1 MLLNGDRAGGGVIA
15 DLVDLQQGGAVRQVR
30 TQDGATRVDGVEG
43 LGRSAGGL
51 GEDGLGEDDVL
62 DRVAVRRLAMEELHV
77 GGHLVAEAVAA
88 LRSDLLDGG
97 AVRLEPE
104 RTRREAH
111 LAVRLGDRERFA
123 AAAVAGVDPTVGRE
137 DEVVGDEVGV
147 ARREAAVKDL
157 LLVGLA
163 VAIGIAEPDDVRL
176 ADDDDAVLVVTE
188 SGDELQSFVEE
199 LLLVGDAVAIGVD
212 QHADLILRGTVVAA
226 RDQHP
231 ALTPGLGGQR
241 TTTVRI
247 FRGLGDPH
255 ATALVPLHGDGLV
268 DQGFGDHDAGL
279 EARLHLERGDGLLGA
294 AGAADRITE
303 VDEVILRAEFVH
315 VGAAGRP
322 GDAAF
327 DEGPVAGVGERGGI
341 ALQEDGGTETGILED
356 PGLRLD
362 VIDGGLVGDFGDVL
376 TVGADLGGEGRSQ
389 DVDLFV

>member
-1 MLLNGDRAGGGVIA
+1 
-15 DLVDLQQGGAVRQVR
+15 
-30 TQDGATRVDGVEG
+30 
-43 LGRSAGGL
+43 
-51 GEDGLGEDDVL
+51 
-62 DRVAVRRLAMEELHV
+62 MEELHV

-199 LLLVGDAVAIGVD
+199 LLLVRHAVAVGVD
-212 QHADLILRGTVVAA
+212 QHADLVLGRTVVAA
-226 RDQHP
+226 GYEY
-231 ALTPGLGGQR
+231 AAFAPGLGGER
-241 TTTVRI
+241 SATVGILRS
-247 FRGLGDPH
+247 LGDPH
-255 ATALVPLHGDGLV
+255 ASALIPLDGDGLV
-268 DQGFGDHDAGL
+268 DERLGHHDAGL
-279 EARLHLERGDGLLGA
+279 EAGLHLEGGDGLVGT
-294 AGAADRITE
+294 AGTADRIT
-303 VDEVILRAEFVH
+303 H
-315 VGAAGRP
+315 VG
-322 GDAAF
+322 
-327 DEGPVAGVGERGGI
+327 
-341 ALQEDGGTETGILED
+341 
-356 PGLRLD
+356 
-362 VIDGGLVGDFGDVL
+362 
-376 TVGADLGGEGRSQ
+376 
-389 DVDLFV
+389 